1 MTEMV
6 ALIYLRYL
14 LKVAQ
19 IIIPENPLCL
29 YFICTTNSLM
39 SALPLCQ
46 PYSPEQ
52 TVNISFVF
60 LGWTLPG
67 TDLPQLFQPTA
78 NTEGISKSHLEI
90 LVSHKLSQPLWD
102 LVFPFFRSFQ
112 ELQMHKTFKHPLP
125 SMLSC
130 QHCTNR
136 GSDRGRCRESCVL
149 WWDALLPWGQLP
161 RWQ

>member
-29 YFICTTNSLM
+29 YFICTTNSLT

-46 PYSPEQ
+46 LYSPEQ

-90 LVSHKLSQPLWD
+90 LVSHKLSQPLWG
-102 LVFPFFRSFQ
+102 LVFPFF
-112 ELQMHKTFKHPLP
+112 LLV
-125 SMLSC
+125 LGV
-130 QHCTNR
+130 TN
-136 GSDRGRCRESCVL
+136 
-149 WWDALLPWGQLP
+149 AQNIQTPIAINAQLP
-161 RWQ
+161 TLHKQGVRQRKVQGKLRAY